1 MSKDKET
8 ILQELEE
15 LPDALLDEVIDFIRF
30 LKAKHTNA
38 QLETAL
44 LSEAVLG
51 RDWLQP
57 EEDEAWQ
64 DL

>member
-1 MSKDKET
+1 MSKVKET

-15 LPDALLDEVIDFIRF
+15 LPDDLLDEVVDFIRF
-30 LKAKHTNA
+30 LKAKHTKA

>member
-30 LKAKHTNA
+30 LKG
-38 QLETAL
+38 EAL
-44 LSEAVLG
+44 PKRSLRL
-51 RDWLQP
+51 P
-57 EEDEAWQ
+57 Y
-64 DL
+64 

>member
-1 MSKDKET
+1 
-8 ILQELEE
+8 
-15 LPDALLDEVIDFIRF
+15 VIDFIRF
-30 LKAKHTNA
+30 LKAKHTKA

-44 LSEAVLG
+44 LSEAALG